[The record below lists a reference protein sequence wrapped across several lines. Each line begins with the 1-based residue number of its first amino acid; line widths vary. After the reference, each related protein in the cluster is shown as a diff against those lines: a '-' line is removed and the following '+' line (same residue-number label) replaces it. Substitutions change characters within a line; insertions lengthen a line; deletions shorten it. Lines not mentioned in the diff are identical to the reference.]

1 MTVLVMFS
9 SLFLVCMVGTHSAQR
24 KGGVRHSECFLI
36 RTDSMKVTLT
46 WVVCTSWKTNSF
58 VSSILSHF
66 LILYLV

>member
-46 WVVCTSWKTNSF
+46 WVVCSSCKTNTF
-58 VSSILSHF
+58 VSSMSSHF